1 MTAKVLDGRYKLIK
15 KLGAGGFGHT
25 YMARD
30 MRRPGSPLCVVKH
43 LKPANTDAEFLR
55 EARRLFNTEAEVLE
69 KLGRHDQ
76 IPQLLAYFE
85 ENQQFF
91 LVQEYIEGTPLNQEW
106 KAEPAPDQP
115 LSQPLPTKKITEAE
129 AIALLKDVL
138 GILEF
143 VHAEGVVHRDIKPD
157 NLIRRKSDGK
167 IVLIDFGAVKAFQ
180 SDNPQ
185 QESQN
190 GRSSFTVSI
199 GTPGYMAS
207 EQMAGRPNFTSDLY
221 SLGMVIIRGLTG
233 IEPTELPTHPDT
245 GELIWKDKVRISNG
259 LAMVLTRMTR
269 YNYPQRFPS
278 AREALQG
285 INAFCPSEETSAA
298 PLASLTSTR
307 TSSKKPNNDL
317 GRLHLPPS
325 SSSGSNAGAGV
336 LIGGL
341 LVFMA
346 IAVLGMPALL
356 NRPKEAPN
364 TATAPTA
371 TPVPTPNATETPPE
385 TTPSPAVPDMPP
397 PITNEVIGIDASG
410 NGSVSAVIPPN
421 GISNYLLNA
430 NSGQNLAVSLK
441 GNDVIMTIL
450 GTDKQPLANARDVK
464 EFSGNLTSAGTYTV
478 QVRSIQSA
486 APTNFSLIVSLTGA
500 GSDPNVINRPIII
513 KPR

>member
-106 KAEPAPDQP
+106 KSEPAPDQP
-115 LSQPLPTKKITEAE
+115 LSEPLPTKKITEAE

-180 SDNPQ
+180 SENPQ

-285 INAFCPSEETSAA
+285 INAFCPSEEGSAIPVA
-298 PLASLTSTR
+298 RPTSTR
-307 TSSKKPNNDL
+307 SSSNTPNNDL
-317 GRLHLPPS
+317 DRLHLLPS

-346 IAVLGMPALL
+346 IAVLGIPVLL

-364 TATAPTA
+364 ATTAPT
-371 TPVPTPNATETPPE
+371 PIPSPNATETPPK
-385 TTPSPAVPDMPP
+385 TMPSLPLPDMPP
-397 PITNEVIGIDASG
+397 PVANELIGIDASG

-421 GISNYLLNA
+421 GIYNYLLNA
-430 NSGQNLAVSLK
+430 NNGQNLAVSLR
-441 GNDVIMTIL
+441 GNDVIMTVF
-450 GTDKQPLANARDVK
+450 GTDQQPLPNAQDVK
-464 EFSGNLTSAGTYTV
+464 EFSGNLSSAGAYTI
-478 QVRSIQSA
+478 QVRSIQSS

>member
-43 LKPANTDAEFLR
+43 LKPANTDAEFIR

-106 KAEPAPDQP
+106 QADPAPDQP

-259 LAMVLTRMTR
+259 LA
-269 YNYPQRFPS
+269 
-278 AREALQG
+278 
-285 INAFCPSEETSAA
+285 SEETSAA

-500 GSDPNVINRPIII
+500 GSDPNVINRPSII